1 MTLQIRIL
9 TLYLNESVFNNF
21 EFLCHNSDF
30 SYNNVELL
38 S

>member
-9 TLYLNESVFNNF
+9 TLYLNVFNNF
-21 EFLCHNSDF
+21 DFLCHNSDF